1 MEGNLHFSLNKKD
14 KTMNR
19 AVIIL
24 FLSLAIFSTLFFLM
38 GDMFETEEVVAEEPV
53 VEPTVVLLELIQD
66 AEKSGIVS
74 KSVYKEVEVKLSEAH
89 SNRHT
94 LKNELNIQPGALFNR
109 PLLKGSILSNDMISN
124 PGDRDYMF
132 LSLKKDEV
140 PYYYEPSSSN
150 IIENITLQPGDS
162 VSFVSTTSSRSN
174 LLENGYKDIGH
185 LVSKIIISDAK
196 VIQVIKSDRNV
207 NSTKTS
213 ESQNSLVIALKVPQV
228 LKLEMAQ
235 KIGDI
240 SIVPSSVAKRYLSI
254 RSSDILEDQF
264 GVRELRGKE

>member
-1 MEGNLHFSLNKKD
+1 
-14 KTMNR
+14 MNR
-19 AVIIL
+19 YVVI
-24 FLSLAIFSTLFFLM
+24 LSLSATIFASIFFFL
-38 GDMFETEEVVAEEPV
+38 GDIVPDDRNNAEVPID
-53 VEPTVVLLELIQD
+53 EPTVLLLELIKD
-66 AEKSGIVS
+66 VEKSEEIS
-74 KSVYKEVEVKLSEAH
+74 DRAFREVEVGLSEVH
-89 SNRHT
+89 NNRYT
-94 LKNELNIQPGALFNR
+94 LKSELDIQPGALFNR
-109 PLLKGSILSNDMISN
+109 NLVTGTKLSNAMISN

-140 PYYYEPSSSN
+140 PYYYEPESSN

-162 VSFVSTTSSRSN
+162 VSFVSTTSSKSN
-174 LLENGYKDIGH
+174 LLETGYQDIGD

-196 VIQVIKSDRNV
+196 VIQVIKSEKD
-207 NSTKTS
+207 SKEPGTDKS
-213 ESQNSLVIALKVPQV
+213 PNSLVIALKVPQV

>member
-1 MEGNLHFSLNKKD
+1 
-14 KTMNR
+14 MNR
-19 AVIIL
+19 SVIII

-38 GDMFETEEVVAEEPV
+38 GDMFETEEIVTEEPV
-53 VEPTVVLLELIQD
+53 VEPTVFLLELTQD
-66 AEKSGIVS
+66 IEKSEIVS
-74 KSVYKEVEVKLSEAH
+74 KAVYKEIEVKLSEAH
-89 SNRHT
+89 SNRYV
-94 LKNELNIQPGALFNR
+94 LKNELDIQPGALFNR
-109 PLLKGSILSNDMISN
+109 PLLKGSILSNDAISN

-140 PYYYEPSSSN
+140 PYYYEPERSS

-162 VSFVSTTSSRSN
+162 VSFVSTTSSKSN
-174 LLENGYKDIGH
+174 LLETGYQDIGD

-196 VIQVIKSDRNV
+196 VIQVIKSEKDD
-207 NSTKTS
+207 K
-213 ESQNSLVIALKVPQV
+213 ESGTDKSPNSLVIALKVPQV

>member
-1 MEGNLHFSLNKKD
+1 
-14 KTMNR
+14 
-19 AVIIL
+19 
-24 FLSLAIFSTLFFLM
+24 
-38 GDMFETEEVVAEEPV
+38 
-53 VEPTVVLLELIQD
+53 
-66 AEKSGIVS
+66 
-74 KSVYKEVEVKLSEAH
+74 
-89 SNRHT
+89 
-94 LKNELNIQPGALFNR
+94 
-109 PLLKGSILSNDMISN
+109 
-124 PGDRDYMF
+124 RDYMF